1 MRIDLALDETGDL
14 PLVPRH
20 ITGIPLVLQRIRRR
34 LLVFAG
40 EWVLDTSQGLPY
52 LAWRQTKP
60 APLDAIAARIR
71 TELEQTPGVVR
82 VDTCAAALDATTRL
96 VRVSARG
103 VVQDPDAPEVQ
114 QGFELGLDLGG
125 TTTPALVSIKL
136 LSGGGIIP

>member
-1 MRIDLALDETGDL
+1 MRIDLQLDETGDL

-34 LLVFAG
+34 LLVFEG
-40 EWVLDTSQGLPY
+40 EWVLDVTQGLPY

-82 VDTCAAALDATTRL
+82 VDTCAAALDAATRR
-96 VRVSARG
+96 VRITARG
-103 VVQDPDAPEVQ
+103 VVQDPDDSETRATFDLEA
-114 QGFELGLDLGG
+114 GLSGSA
-125 TTTPALVSIKL
+125 TPALISLKL
-136 LSGGGIIP
+136 LAQGGIIP

>member
-34 LLVFAG
+34 LRVFAG

-60 APLDAIAARIR
+60 APIEAIAARIR
-71 TELEQTPGVVR
+71 VELEQTPGVVR
-82 VDTCAAALDATTRL
+82 IDTCAASLDVATRT
-96 VRVSARG
+96 VRVDARG
-103 VVQDPDAPEVQ
+103 VVQDPDTGEQASVEIGVGEV
-114 QGFELGLDLGG
+114 GG
-125 TTTPALVSIKL
+125 SSTPALISITI
-136 LSGGGIIP
+136 LSGGGVIP

>member
-1 MRIDLALDETGDL
+1 MRIDLALDEAGDL

-40 EWVLDTSQGLPY
+40 EWVLDVTQGLPY

-71 TELEQTPGVVR
+71 VELEQTPGVVR
-82 VDTCAAALDATTRL
+82 IDACAASLDVATRT
-96 VRVSARG
+96 VRISARG
-103 VVQDPDAPEVQ
+103 VVQDPDTGEQASV
-114 QGFELGLDLGG
+114 GIGVDDVGG
-125 TTTPALVSIKL
+125 SSTPALISITI
-136 LSGGGIIP
+136 LSRGGVIP

>member
-1 MRIDLALDETGDL
+1 MRIDLELGPDGDL

-40 EWVLDTSQGLPY
+40 EWVLDTTQGLPY

-60 APLDAIAARIR
+60 APVEAIAARIR
-71 TELEQTPGVVR
+71 VELEQTPGVVR
-82 VDTCAAALDATTRL
+82 IDTCAAALEVATRT
-96 VRVSARG
+96 VRITARG
-103 VVQDPDAPEVQ
+103 VVQDPDTGEQASVEIGVESLS
-114 QGFELGLDLGG
+114 GSS
-125 TTTPALVSIKL
+125 TPALVLATI